1 MLLSK
6 RLQPFAGSSPDGEK
20 DYVMN
25 NGSIKDFK
33 IGCIE
38 AIPICLGYIAVSFA
52 FGIEAS
58 KIGMTTFQAAL
69 TSLLNVTSAGQFSA
83 LSVIA
88 RNGSFIELAV
98 LQFIINLRYMLMS
111 CALSQKLDPN
121 VSTLSRMCISY
132 GVTDEIFGLSV
143 LKKGKLYPMYS
154 YGLIVVSVFGWVFGT
169 VLGAIAGQVMPP
181 RLISCL
187 GLAIYGMF
195 IAIIIPSTRTS
206 RAVMGVVLSAMA
218 LSTVFTYVPA
228 IAGAISSGFR
238 IIIITV
244 AVAGAAAFLAP
255 VRDDEAAD
263 KESVSTVGGEKA

>member
-1 MLLSK
+1 
-6 RLQPFAGSSPDGEK
+6 
-20 DYVMN
+20 MN
-25 NGSIKDFK
+25 VGTIKDFRE
-33 IGCIE
+33 GSRD

-58 KIGMTTFQAAL
+58 KIGMTTFQAAV

-83 LSVIA
+83 LELIA
-88 RNGSFIELAV
+88 RNGGFIELAI

-111 CALSQKLDPN
+111 CALSQKLDPK
-121 VSTLSRMCISY
+121 VSTLHRMGISY

-154 YGLIVVSVFGWVFGT
+154 YGLIVTSVFGWVLGT
-169 VLGAIAGQVMPP
+169 VLGAFSGQIMPQ

-195 IAIIIPSTRTS
+195 IAIIIPDTRTS
-206 RAVMGVVLSAMA
+206 RPVMAVVVSAMVLSCI
-218 LSTVFTYVPA
+218 FTYVPA
-228 IAGAISSGFR
+228 LASLISQGFR

-244 AVAGAAAFLAP
+244 AVAAAAAVLAP
-255 VRDDEAAD
+255 RHETDGETDMDVPAGDMGENVT
-263 KESVSTVGGEKA
+263 SGGDRL